1 MDRMVSA
8 VINIGGRLVGE
19 GHPTFVIAEAG
30 ANHNG
35 DLKLAKDMCDTAK
48 GLGCDCI
55 KFQTFTAEEF
65 CADPQQLFTY
75 RSQGREVQEP
85 MIDLFRRLE
94 FKREQWAELM
104 AYCDQIGILFLT
116 TVQDPPDLKLM
127 LELGLKGIKVG
138 SDDFDHLAN
147 LRLFAETGLPMIVS
161 KGMATLGEVD
171 RVVRYLRPRAS
182 GGLAMLHCV
191 SLYPTDPKL
200 LNIRQVQT
208 LRQLYPDIVWGF
220 SDHSQGTLAS
230 ALAVTLGAKIIEK
243 HFTLDQNL
251 PGPDHWFSMTPA
263 EMGQMMRDIR
273 FAETSLG
280 SGEVSP
286 AADEE
291 NYKKVARRRLVARR
305 DLPAG
310 AVLDEGNVSFKRS
323 SEGAFVSDWD
333 RIAGKRLNRAIAGN
347 RGIEFADIVFA
358 DAETAG
364 R

>member
-1 MDRMVSA
+1 MNA
-8 VINIGGRLVGE
+8 VINIGGRLIGE
-19 GHPTFVIAEAG
+19 GHPAFVIAEAG

-35 DLKLAKDMCDTAK
+35 DLKLAKQMCDVAK
-48 GLGCDCI
+48 ELGCDCI

-104 AYCDQIGILFLT
+104 AYCDKIGIFFLT

-127 LELGLKGIKVG
+127 LELGLKGIKIG
-138 SDDFDHLAN
+138 SDDFDHIAN
-147 LRLFAETGLPMIVS
+147 LRLFAETGLPLIVS
-161 KGMATLGEVD
+161 KGMANLGEVD
-171 RVVRYLRPRAS
+171 RIVRFLRPRAT

-208 LRQLYPDIVWGF
+208 LRGLYPDIVWGF
-220 SDHSQGTLAS
+220 SDHSEGPLAS
-230 ALAVTLGAKIIEK
+230 TLAVTLGAKIIEK

-251 PGPDHWFSMTPA
+251 PGPDHWFSINPA

-273 FAETSLG
+273 FAEMSLG
-280 SGEVSP
+280 TGEVSP

-291 NYKKVARRRLVARR
+291 QYKKVARRRLVAKR

-323 SEGAFVSDWD
+323 SEGAFVGHWD
-333 RIAGKRLNRAIAGN
+333 LLAGRKLKRAIACN
-347 RGIEFADIVFA
+347 RGIEMADIDFT
-358 DAETAG
+358 EAG
-364 R
+364 SANR

>member
-1 MDRMVSA
+1 MTA
-8 VINIGGRLVGE
+8 VINIDGRLIGE
-19 GHPTFVIAEAG
+19 GHPTFVIVEAG

-35 DLKLAKDMCDTAK
+35 DLKLAKQMCDAAK
-48 GLGCDCI
+48 ELGCDCI
-55 KFQTFTAEEF
+55 KFQTFRAEEF

-75 RSQGREVQEP
+75 RSQGREIQEP

-94 FKREQWAELM
+94 FKREQWADLM
-104 AYCDQIGILFLT
+104 AYCDKIGILFLT

-127 LELGLKGIKVG
+127 LELGLKGIKIG

-147 LRLFAETGLPMIVS
+147 LRLFSETGLPLIVS

-171 RVVRYLRPRAS
+171 KVVRFLRPRAS

-208 LRQLYPDIVWGF
+208 LRALYPDIVWGF
-220 SDHSQGTLAS
+220 SDHSQGPLAS
-230 ALAVTLGAKIIEK
+230 TVAVALGAKIIEK

-251 PGPDHWFSMTPA
+251 PGPDHWFSMNLA

-273 FAETSLG
+273 FAEMSLG
-280 SGEVSP
+280 SGQVSP

-291 NYKKVARRRLVARR
+291 KYKKVARRRLVAKR
-305 DLPAG
+305 DLLAG

-323 SEGAFVSDWD
+323 SEGAFVGHWELLVG
-333 RIAGKRLNRAIAGN
+333 RKLTRAIARN
-347 RGIEFADIVFA
+347 RGIELADIDFTEA
-358 DAETAG
+358 DAAT